1 MLCSRVERK
10 DAEQDAGS
18 LAVEVKNKY
27 HSSRGKPFTLL
38 CFALLCSAL
47 LCFALLCSA
56 LLCFALM

>member
-38 CFALLCSAL
+38 CFALLCFDVDGFIYL
-47 LCFALLCSA
+47 KFT
-56 LLCFALM
+56 

>member
-47 LCFALLCSA
+47 LCFAL
-56 LLCFALM
+56 M